1 MEIKIDNKLD
11 KIIQIKNCGQQEEE
25 ETEVTME

>member
-1 MEIKIDNKLD
+1 MEIKIDNKLV